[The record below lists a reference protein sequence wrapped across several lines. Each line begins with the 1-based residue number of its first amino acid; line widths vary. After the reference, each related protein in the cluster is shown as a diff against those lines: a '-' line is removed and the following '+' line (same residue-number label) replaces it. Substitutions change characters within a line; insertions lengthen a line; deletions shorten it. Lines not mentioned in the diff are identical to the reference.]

1 MRPMT
6 ASSTMLP
13 LASPTDAAPATRAV
27 GWWLVVVAA
36 MVFVMVV
43 IGGLTRLTESG
54 LSITEWQLIM
64 GTLPPLNEAD
74 WQTLFAKYQQSPQ
87 FQKVFPGL
95 DLAGFKEIFW
105 LEYIHRLWG
114 RLIGFVF
121 LIPFLWFW
129 IHGRIPKGYGATLAG
144 LFVLGGLQ
152 GFLGWVMVA
161 SGLVDRPSVS
171 HYRLAAHLGLAMIIY
186 AALLWVALGLLD
198 PRGGSALEP
207 RARKHWRAVLI
218 LLVVTIFYGALVAGL
233 RAGLVHNTFP
243 LMSGSLVPSDYWY
256 APLGWLNVFENHSAV
271 QFHHRV
277 LATGTLLAILWLWWR
292 LRTGEAPPRTRR
304 AALWLGGAVL
314 LQYALGIVTI
324 LRFGQSPPPSG
335 EAVAIG
341 TMHQAGA
348 MVLVTA
354 AAWFAHAARQRRA
367 TR

>member
-1 MRPMT
+1 MP
-6 ASSTMLP
+6 
-13 LASPTDAAPATRAV
+13 PA
-27 GWWLVVVAA
+27 
-36 MVFVMVV
+36 
-43 IGGLTRLTESG
+43 SG
-54 LSITEWQLIM
+54 LSGLAASFRLGLATNL
-64 GTLPPLNEAD
+64 TN
-74 WQTLFAKYQQSPQ
+74 AKSMAYYAS
-87 FQKVFPGL
+87 VLSATAPGP
-95 DLAGFKEIFW
+95 GQN
-105 LEYIHRLWG
+105 
-114 RLIGFVF
+114 
-121 LIPFLWFW
+121 
-129 IHGRIPKGYGATLAG
+129 ATALAG
-144 LFVLGGLQ
+144 LGVVL
-152 GFLGWVMVA
+152 VIA
-161 SGLVDRPSVS
+161 SIWYGLVACVLSTPR
-171 HYRLAAHLGLAMIIY
+171 AAAAFERHKPWIERSFGLAMIIY